1 MSKSKNSKEPEQ
13 VMNQGSAKDSHW
25 LDMISMAIRTPVF
38 DHQRFVFTNRTMRFG
53 QIEAVGFDFDH
64 TLAVYNC
71 EALDALAGKLVADRL
86 VEHEGI
92 PREWLEELP
101 DLSFA
106 KKALIL
112 DIDEGVILKTDRYGH
127 VLRAYRGK
135 EKLTVSEKRNLYGD
149 RDIIPHVTDGDRF
162 IQVDHAFSRP
172 EILLWTALVDH
183 TEAGE
188 RRSVWEKIRKH
199 TDTIHRDNSLK
210 SVITANPEEYIQ
222 QDPRTEA
229 LLLHLRECGKKV
241 FLLTNSEWEYT
252 HAMMNTVLGRDP
264 ERGTEWLD
272 LFDLVVAEGGK
283 PTYFDSSS
291 GRTFKP
297 GIDDKILLGGN
308 LTEIEERIGCAGPEI
323 LYVGDHIYADLI
335 SSKRNVYWRT
345 MLVVPELEEEMVVQS
360 AMPGL
365 VRQLREVD
373 ERRISTEREV
383 MHWKAVEACLQSIEG
398 VVEEEKKGIK
408 NLRLEC
414 HSARKNATDTLKA
427 FIRQREELRAKLST
441 ATNEHWGSLFRAGN
455 ELTHFGR
462 QLEDYACAY
471 TSRATN
477 LLFYPAG
484 HYFRSSMDYLPHELE
499 SM

>member
-1 MSKSKNSKEPEQ
+1 M
-13 VMNQGSAKDSHW
+13 GAHW

-38 DHQRFVFTNRTMRFG
+38 DHHRAVYTNRTMRFG
-53 QIEAVGFDFDH
+53 QIDAVGFDFDH
-64 TLAVYNC
+64 TLAVYKS

-92 PREWLEELP
+92 PRELLEGLP
-101 DLSFA
+101 DISFA
-106 KKALIL
+106 RKALIL

-127 VLRAYRGK
+127 VLRAFRGK
-135 EKLTVSEKRNLYGD
+135 EKLTVSEKRRLYAD

-183 TEAGE
+183 TEVGQ
-188 RRSVWEKIRKH
+188 RRSVWKKIRKH
-199 TDTIHRDNSLK
+199 TDQIHRDGSLK
-210 SVITANPEEYIQ
+210 SVITAEPEMFIQ

-229 LLLHLRECGKKV
+229 LLVHLRECGKKV

-252 HAMMNTVLGRDP
+252 NAMMNTVLGRNSS
-264 ERGTEWLD
+264 RGEDWLD
-272 LFDLVVAEGGK
+272 LFDVVVAEGGK
-283 PTYFDSSS
+283 PDYFNS
-291 GRTFKP
+291 GSKKTASKGVDERV
-297 GIDDKILLGGN
+297 LLGGN
-308 LTEIEERIGCAGPEI
+308 LTEIEERLGCAGPEI

-335 SSKRNVYWRT
+335 SSKRKVYWRT

-373 ERRISTEREV
+373 ERRIATEREV

-398 VVEEEKKGIK
+398 VVDDERNGVKK
-408 NLRLEC
+408 LRLEC
-414 HSARKNATDTLKA
+414 HATRKNATDTLKD
-427 FIRQREELRAKLST
+427 FIRQREELRSKLST
-441 ATNEHWGSLFRAGN
+441 ATNEYWGSLFRAGS

-477 LLFYPAG
+477 LLFYPPG
-484 HYFRSSMDYLPHELE
+484 HYFRSTMDYLPHELE